1 MLCFLTSFFSALH
14 DLQRSW
20 DSLSRANFLYKEQ
33 AVIFLLKL
41 SQGTW
46 SEIDVSLIF
55 DFLEKKDPT
64 KLEYRE
70 FIQLFI
76 LSLEPFEHTSELD
89 PSLSLI
95 RKNHFSPYREV
106 DVEVV
111 LYDLLPTIGGLNNT
125 TMSFANLGIF
135 HTSILIYDTEIS
147 YCEGDGIHQTGPRA
161 SHVGKYRQNQ
171 YLGKTQVSP
180 QELMTVLEE
189 MREQWRGDNY
199 NIRDQNCIHFC
210 DVISVLLVYKHLPTT
225 ITRILELCKSL
236 PVAIDACGF
245 KSSHSD
251 INTFGKRKRAG
262 LTPYQSFDKFQDVS
276 SLKTSSSL
284 SSEPGDGDGGP
295 EIDAF
300 HELPDGSRMKQKG
313 KIVLRDLVEEKRL
326 NYERWVQRM
335 EILDA
340 ENRKEA
346 QKKKEDKMRKAQE
359 EADSRAASNSN
370 QSSDKNTS
378 SLSNTEILVGTSG
391 EAGVQPSV
399 TLSHVDPLPDRVKQ
413 FTRLCKTEESSS
425 TSGTTEFRSDNAGTI
440 TTATGTAE
448 ETRFPIITKI
458 PITTIRSLQGNSSLV
473 ERGCTHLSD
482 LEISLT
488 RREFITPFSVPMIT
502 LAQSDLR
509 STSPTPSPRRYMA
522 ESSSGGSSERRM
534 AESRTLSERKYPSP
548 KLPKKNPGKTR
559 NRGKS
564 FNSKYHTEKK
574 EKKRVHKSQDGS
586 LTNLR
591 QQHQIQNKIQIQT
604 QTTST
609 QTLQQQES
617 RTQTTYQIQTTSTT
631 FTQNVYQPQLTEATS
646 TTETTSASIPT
657 DLDLIYTPPPPQL
670 HKSTST

>member
-1 MLCFLTSFFSALH
+1 
-14 DLQRSW
+14 
-20 DSLSRANFLYKEQ
+20 
-33 AVIFLLKL
+33 
-41 SQGTW
+41 
-46 SEIDVSLIF
+46 
-55 DFLEKKDPT
+55 
-64 KLEYRE
+64 
-70 FIQLFI
+70 
-76 LSLEPFEHTSELD
+76 
-89 PSLSLI
+89 
-95 RKNHFSPYREV
+95 
-106 DVEVV
+106 
-111 LYDLLPTIGGLNNT
+111 
-125 TMSFANLGIF
+125 
-135 HTSILIYDTEIS
+135 
-147 YCEGDGIHQTGPRA
+147 
-161 SHVGKYRQNQ
+161 
-171 YLGKTQVSP
+171 
-180 QELMTVLEE
+180 

-300 HELPDGSRMKQKG
+300 HELPNGSRMKHKG

-399 TLSHVDPLPDRVKQ
+399 TLSHVDPLPDCVKRVHSRQ
-413 FTRLCKTEESSS
+413 FTRLCKTEESST
-425 TSGTTEFRSDNAGTI
+425 TSGTTEFRSDNTE
-440 TTATGTAE
+440 TATATDTTEFGSE
-448 ETRFPIITKI
+448 VTRFPIITKL
-458 PITTIRSLQGNSSLV
+458 PITTIRSLQDNSPLV
-473 ERGCTHLSD
+473 ERGCTSSSEI
-482 LEISLT
+482 EISLT
-488 RREFITPFSVPMIT
+488 RREFVTPSSLPMI
-502 LAQSDLR
+502 LAQS
-509 STSPTPSPRRYMA
+509 PTLSPRKYLS
-522 ESSSGGSSERRM
+522 ESSSGASSEQRLAEPRR
-534 AESRTLSERKYPSP
+534 LSERKSSRLSP
-548 KLPKKNPGKTR
+548 KLPKKHMGKTR

-564 FNSKYHTEKK
+564 FDLKNHTEKK
-574 EKKRVHKSQDGS
+574 EKKRVRKSQDS
-586 LTNLR
+586 SPTNLR
-591 QQHQIQNKIQIQT
+591 QQHQIQIQIQIQNKIQIQT
-604 QTTST
+604 QTQTQTQIQTQTLTPQIQTIQTIET
-609 QTLQQQES
+609 QTLQQQQAQ
-617 RTQTTYQIQTTSTT
+617 TQTTYQIQTT
-631 FTQNVYQPQLTEATS
+631 L
-646 TTETTSASIPT
+646 TTSAQNTHQHQVTEVSSTMETSSTPSPIPT
-657 DLDLIYTPPPPQL
+657 PTLAPIPTYLHLLYTPPTPQL
-670 HKSTST
+670 YITTST